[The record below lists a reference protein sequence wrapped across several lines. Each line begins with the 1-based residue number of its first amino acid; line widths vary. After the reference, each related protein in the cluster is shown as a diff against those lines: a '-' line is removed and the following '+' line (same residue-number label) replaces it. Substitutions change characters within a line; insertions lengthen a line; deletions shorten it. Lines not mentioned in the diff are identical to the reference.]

1 MVGRFNMHKNENELM
16 YEGYLNQAGNAMNQQ
31 DDFQKMKFRPD
42 VGKSN
47 YNQFSGLNTSLKTNA
62 AAMPTFG
69 GFGDEEIEDGEIE
82 RKPLI
87 RSLKDWDKH

>member
-1 MVGRFNMHKNENELM
+1 MIF
-16 YEGYLNQAGNAMNQQ
+16 EGYLNQAGNAMNQQ
-31 DDFQKMKFRPD
+31 NDYRKMKFRPG

-69 GFGDEEIEDGEIE
+69 DGFSGDEEIEGSEIE
-82 RKPLI
+82 SKPRI

>member
-1 MVGRFNMHKNENELM
+1 MIKNENEM
-16 YEGYLNQAGNAMNQQ
+16 IFEGYLNQAGNAMDQQ
-31 DDFQKMKFRPD
+31 NDYQKMKFRPEN
-42 VGKSN
+42 GKGN

-62 AAMPTFG
+62 AAMPSFG
-69 GFGDEEIEDGEIE
+69 GISDEEIEGSEDK

>member
-1 MVGRFNMHKNENELM
+1 MIKNENEM
-16 YEGYLNQAGNAMNQQ
+16 IYENYLNQAGNAMNQQ
-31 DDFQKMKFRPD
+31 NDFRKMKFRPG

-47 YNQFSGLNTSLKTNA
+47 YNQFSGLNTSLETNA
-62 AAMPTFG
+62 AGIPTFG

-82 RKPLI
+82 RKPRI